1 MDLLESI
8 GAFLEGA
15 AKDKI
20 FVWLVSVLQLAAISL
35 GLSDH
40 VLGHVL

>member
-1 MDLLESI
+1 MDLLESV

-15 AKDKI
+15 AKDET
-20 FVWLVSVLQLAAISL
+20 FVWLVSVLQPAAISS

-40 VLGHVL
+40 VLLPVL